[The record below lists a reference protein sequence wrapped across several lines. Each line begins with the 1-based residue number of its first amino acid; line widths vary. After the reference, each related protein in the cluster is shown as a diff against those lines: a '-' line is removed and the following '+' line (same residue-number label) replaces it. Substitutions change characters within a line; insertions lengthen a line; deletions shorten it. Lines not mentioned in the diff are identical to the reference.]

1 MDRDRVLLPPHHPQR
16 LSMDAPRIHL
26 QLGSRRGSL
35 WGFRIC
41 DPRKREGGDSG
52 QCAYSAV
59 LRGAVDGSLHSGVM
73 YAPVIPPSTRNDVPV
88 MNEDSSLA
96 RNSAA
101 FAISSARA
109 KRPIGMWTNRR
120 LRRAGSARSAARSGV
135 STGPGQRELAR
146 MFWRA
151 NSTAISRVIASTPPL
166 LAV

>member
-1 MDRDRVLLPPHHPQR
+1 MILPRQW
-16 LSMDAPRIHL
+16 
-26 QLGSRRGSL
+26 SRRGVS
-35 WGFRIC
+35 
-41 DPRKREGGDSG
+41 ES
-52 QCAYSAV
+52 V
-59 LRGAVDGSLHSGVM
+59 NHSGVM

-88 MNEDSSLA
+88 MNDDSSLA

-101 FAISSARA
+101 LAISSALA

-120 LRRAGSARSAARSGV
+120 LRGAGGGGGGGREGGWRGGGSAGSSARSGV
-135 STGPGQRELAR
+135 SAGPGQRELAR